1 MNSKIVQIIQIIF
14 LLILL
19 GLSGC
24 PKKKPKPVSGKPIE
38 EKGIVTVKKIEE
50 EREIR
55 YRYAGEKG
63 RDPFA
68 PPEQRSEGIGWVG
81 KRGIEIDLSRL
92 KLTGI
97 MISPSS
103 RDHCALIDVGGG
115 RGYVVKGG
123 KLIDNYNRV
132 VQGVAAIVRKDKVI
146 LITSDNVIRELR
158 LKAEE

>member
-1 MNSKIVQIIQIIF
+1 MNSKILLIIF
-14 LLILL
+14 ILILL
-19 GLSGC
+19 GLNGC
-24 PKKKPKPVSGKPIE
+24 PKKKPKPVSVKPVE
-38 EKGIVTVKKIEE
+38 ERGIVTVKKIEE
-50 EREIR
+50 EKEAR

-68 PPEQRSEGIGWVG
+68 PPDQRPGGIEWMG
-81 KRGIEIDLSRL
+81 KRGIEIDLSRM

-103 RDHCALIDVGGG
+103 RDHCALINAGGG

-146 LITSDNVIRELR
+146 LITSDNVIRELTLR
-158 LKAEE
+158 PEE